1 MTSLQIFAFVVLP
14 LVILALGYVGV
25 RYTEWDLRR
34 RDRLHPGE

>member
-14 LVILALGYVGV
+14 LAVLALGYAAV
-25 RYTEWDLRR
+25 RYTEWDLKR